1 MIISSMALASVF
13 WLQAQTIAPAELRQ
27 ALQSQEVQLT
37 TQWLQQADDQQF
49 MAQLHSQLEQQR
61 SPIAREWLL
70 QQAIQRLQTMQPS
83 SEAKHFLQPL
93 TEYQSAYALSQDFE
107 GRQRAVPMTHIA
119 SQARLTLQW
128 YAVQERAAQLPKT
141 TSLEQLSAE
150 WPQLNTVDQ
159 RAWQYRV
166 EHEQHHPSWQLN
178 PSSRALLTEQAPNLA
193 MAIAKRHQDTELVAD
208 LLQRS
213 ADADLVRFAQTLD
226 EWLPAQTLLNLSKL
240 LSEKNIHRTALYAQL
255 ARSGDVN
262 ALQFIQQKSLA
273 GDDGALYALV
283 QAQPQQVKNLLQK
296 WFASGDAGQQKRAVF
311 GMRLFNTSDSE
322 HTLKQWAKQQG
333 LATSVQKELAPW
345 Q

>member
-1 MIISSMALASVF
+1 MIVSSMALASVF

-27 ALQSQEVQLT
+27 ALQNPEAQLT

-49 MAQLHSQLEQQR
+49 IEQLRTQLEQQH

-70 QQAIQRLQTMQPS
+70 QQAIQRLQTMPPS
-83 SEAKHFLQPL
+83 SEAKRFLQPL
-93 TEYQSAYALSQDFE
+93 TDYQSTYALSQDFE
-107 GRQRAVPMTHIA
+107 GRERAVPMTHIA

-128 YAVQERAAQLPKT
+128 YAVREQAAQLPT
-141 TSLEQLSAE
+141 TILLEQLSAE
-150 WPQLNTVDQ
+150 WSQMNVVDQ
-159 RAWQYRV
+159 RAWLYRV
-166 EHEQHHPSWQLN
+166 EHEQHLPSWQLN
-178 PSSRALLTEQAPNLA
+178 PSSRTLLTEQAPALA
-193 MAIAKRHQDTELVAD
+193 MALAKRHQDTELVAA

-213 ADADLVRFAQTLD
+213 ADAELVRFAQTLD
-226 EWLPAQTLLNLSKL
+226 EWLPAQTLLNLSKPL
-240 LSEKNIHRTALYAQL
+240 PEKSIHRTVLYAQL
-255 ARSGDVN
+255 ARRGDVN

-283 QAQPQQVKNLLQK
+283 QAQPQQAKNLLQK

-311 GMRLFNTSDSE
+311 GMRLINNSDSE
-322 HTLKQWAKQQG
+322 HTLKVWAKQQG